1 MVPVKVFER
10 KFDLCVAAVRD
21 GFLSP
26 VGEPMYAL
34 EPVRST
40 ELPACQCGR
49 KMRIA
54 SIEPQLERSDT
65 HVRIYDCR
73 ACHREM
79 WLTVWGTD
87 VLS

>member
-1 MVPVKVFER
+1 
-10 KFDLCVAAVRD
+10 
-21 GFLSP
+21 
-26 VGEPMYAL
+26 MYAL
-34 EPVRST
+34 ERPSVSGST
-40 ELPACQCGR
+40 ELPECQCGR

-54 SIEPQLERSDT
+54 SIEPQLEGSDT

-79 WLTVWGTD
+79 RLTVWGTD